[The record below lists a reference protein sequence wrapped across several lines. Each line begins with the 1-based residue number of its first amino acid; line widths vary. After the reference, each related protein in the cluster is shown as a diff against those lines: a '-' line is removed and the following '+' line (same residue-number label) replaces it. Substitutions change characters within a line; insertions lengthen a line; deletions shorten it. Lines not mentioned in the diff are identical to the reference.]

1 MTRGEK
7 HTVRNN
13 PGERLGGVTVVMTM
27 TERRVSYGGSELRP
41 DDLISAADATSIA
54 GRSVRTIRRAYR
66 AGKLLA
72 YRDGNGHGV
81 RIRYSDLRR
90 WMTAQAVGPVAESED
105 LAAATARPVRQVNVS
120 GRNAGG
126 VTSDSLALLKAAR
139 RRHGGGR
146 GSASGRRAA
155 GSTPSRR
162 A

>member
-1 MTRGEK
+1 MTA
-7 HTVRNN
+7 
-13 PGERLGGVTVVMTM
+13 VVAMTD
-27 TERRVSYGGSELRP
+27 RRALRAGDDLRP
-41 DDLISAADATSIA
+41 NDLISAADAASIA